1 MSDKKTALVTG
12 TTSGIGRELVKGL
25 LARGYLVIAHG
36 RSAEKME
43 AEVAEW
49 GSDVQTVIADLSSK
63 ADVLRMADEV
73 RAKAPKLHL
82 VFHNAATVLKERAE
96 RDGVEMTFATNVLAP
111 FVLNQ
116 QLEPTLR
123 AGAPSRVIFFFG
135 GGKNVFDADDLQSRK
150 VPYDGWGALCQ
161 SKNACALL
169 AQETARRWAGSG
181 MSVFCT
187 LPGLV
192 YTEGMKQVGGLFS
205 TLGRP
210 FFRTPEQ
217 GARTPLWVATEP
229 GLEQKAGTCFGNL
242 LGSGW
247 KNETRL
253 VSKAKDPADA
263 AKLWAMLEQLALPT
277 SKA

>member
-36 RSAEKME
+36 RSAEKMK

-96 RDGVEMTFATNVLAP
+96 RNGVEMTFATNVLAP

-135 GGKNVFDADDLQSRK
+135 GGRNVFDADDLQSRK
-150 VPYDGWGALCQ
+150 VPYDGWAVLASQKRLRTAGAGDR
-161 SKNACALL
+161 
-169 AQETARRWAGSG
+169 E
-181 MSVFCT
+181 
-187 LPGLV
+187 
-192 YTEGMKQVGGLFS
+192 
-205 TLGRP
+205 TLGRQ
-210 FFRTPEQ
+210 RHLGVLHVA
-217 GARTPLWVATEP
+217 GAGLYRGYEASRGLVLDSRATVLPHARAGRPYPLWVATEP